1 MAAAAGSDVSSQIK
15 KTTTFLI
22 VGNQNIRRLA
32 GHKKSSKHRKAEEMI
47 SKGQK
52 IKILTEDD
60 FRELISIDD
69 TI

>member
-1 MAAAAGSDVSSQIK
+1 MAAAAGCDVSSQIK
-15 KTTTFLI
+15 KTTTFLV
-22 VGNQNIRRLA
+22 VGNQDIRRLA
-32 GHKKSSKHRKAEEMI
+32 GHKKSSKYRKAEEMI

-52 IKILTEDD
+52 IQIPAEDD